1 MLDSTFVHNFVHLLQ
16 DIVEAS
22 EHQVI
27 AYLSL
32 NDLTAFFGQ
41 RNIQCFLWRHAT
53 MVVRFGGLN
62 SIVSLGQFADDPAQ
76 RASMPRCLRDRAS

>member
-1 MLDSTFVHNFVHLLQ
+1 MLDSTLTHDPIHVLQ

-41 RNIQCFLWRHAT
+41 RNIQCFFRRHAT
-53 MVVRFGGLN
+53 MVVRFGSLN